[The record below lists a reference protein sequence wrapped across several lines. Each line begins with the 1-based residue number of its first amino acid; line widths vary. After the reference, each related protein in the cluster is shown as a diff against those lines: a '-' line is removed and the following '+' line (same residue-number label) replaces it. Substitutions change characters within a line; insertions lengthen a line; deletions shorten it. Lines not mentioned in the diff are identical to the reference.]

1 MAFRSGVISGVA
13 VAHDSASVE
22 TIGAVSDQSQSTA
35 VSGLLAD
42 DAVEEAFVLQ
52 TCNRAEAYV
61 VTDDQRSGR
70 AVLESYAADAPEDA
84 IEAMDHDE
92 SVRHLLRVAAGL
104 ESLVLGEDQILGQV
118 RTAYEEV
125 RGAGGIGPMLEE
137 TVTKAIHV
145 GERVR
150 NETAINEGIVSL
162 GSAAVKVAGEE
173 RCLDDATALVI
184 GAGEMGT
191 IAARALGEAGV
202 EHVVVANR
210 TVSHAEHLADEVAVS
225 ATAIGLDGVESVLD
239 EATVV
244 VTATGSDDPILA
256 VDAFDGVGSTTVIDI
271 GQPRDVD
278 PAVAD
283 RVGVSLHDLDD
294 LESITER
301 TRDRRREA
309 VETVAEIVDAE
320 EAHLRER
327 FKRKRADRAIATM
340 YESAD
345 RIKARELE
353 TTLSKLEEHGN
364 LTEEQRE
371 AVESLAD
378 AVVGQ
383 MLAAPTKALRDAAGE
398 DDWATINAALQLFD
412 PEFGDERMPP
422 DAGGPSD
429 AEVEVPT
436 ESGEN

>member
-1 MAFRSGVISGVA
+1 MAFRSGVISGVVVSHETA
-13 VAHDSASVE
+13 TVE
-22 TIGAVSDQSQSTA
+22 AIGAISEEPQATA
-35 VSGLLAD
+35 VSGLLAND
-42 DAVEEAFVLQ
+42 SVEEAFVLQ

-61 VTDDQRSGR
+61 VTDDQATGL
-70 AVLESYAADAPEDA
+70 AALEPYAADAPD
-84 IEAMDHDE
+84 EAVRTMDHDE
-92 SVRHLLRVAAGL
+92 SVHHLLRVAAGL
-104 ESLVLGEDQILGQV
+104 ESLVLGENQILGQV
-118 RTAYEEV
+118 RTAYEEA
-125 RGAGGIGPMLEE
+125 RGAGGVGPILEE

-162 GSAAVKVAGEE
+162 GSAAVQVASEE
-173 RCLDDATALVI
+173 RSLEGATALVI

-256 VDAFDGVGSTTVIDI
+256 ADAFDGVGSTTVIDI
-271 GQPRDVD
+271 GQPRDV
-278 PAVAD
+278 ALTAAD
-283 RVGVSLHDLDD
+283 RVGVSLYDLDD

-309 VETVAEIVDAE
+309 VETVEGIVDAE

-353 TTLSKLEEHGN
+353 TTLSKLEEHGD

-383 MLAAPTKALRDAAGE
+383 LLAAPTKALRDAAGE

-412 PEFGDERMPP
+412 PDFGGERMPR

>member
-1 MAFRSGVISGVA
+1 MAFRSGVISGVTVSHERAA
-13 VAHDSASVE
+13 VEA
-22 TIGAVSDQSQSTA
+22 IGAVSEDPQATA

-61 VTDDQRSGR
+61 VADDQDAGL
-70 AVLESYAADAPEDA
+70 AALEPYAADAPEDA
-84 IEAMDHDE
+84 VRTMTHDE

-118 RTAYEEV
+118 RTAYEEA

-162 GSAAVKVAGEE
+162 GSAAVELASDE
-173 RCLDDATALVI
+173 RPMAEATALVV

-191 IAARALGEAGV
+191 IAARALGEAGA

-210 TVSHAEHLADEVAVS
+210 TVPHAEHLADEVAVS
-225 ATAIGLDGVESVLD
+225 ATAIGLGEIHAVLD

-244 VTATGSDDPILA
+244 VTATGSDDPIL
-256 VDAFDGVGSTTVIDI
+256 DGEAFDGVGPTTVIDI
-271 GQPRDVD
+271 GQPRDVA
-278 PAVAD
+278 PSAAE
-283 RVGVSLHDLDD
+283 REGVSLYDLDD

-309 VETVAEIVDAE
+309 VEAVEAIVDAE

-327 FKRKRADRAIATM
+327 FKRKRADRAISTM

-345 RIKARELE
+345 RIKARELD
-353 TTLSKLEEHGN
+353 TTLSKLEEHGD
-364 LTEEQRE
+364 LTDEQRE

-383 MLAAPTKALRDAAGE
+383 LLAAPTKALRDAAAE

-412 PEFGDERMPP
+412 PDFGSERFAP
-422 DAGGPSD
+422 DSGRPNDS
-429 AEVEVPT
+429 ESEVPA
-436 ESGEN
+436 ESGKR

>member
-1 MAFRSGVISGVA
+1 MAFRSGVISGVTVSHERA
-13 VAHDSASVE
+13 TVE
-22 TIGAVSDQSQSTA
+22 AIGAVSEDPQATA

-42 DAVEEAFVLQ
+42 DSVEEAFVLQ

-61 VTDDQRSGR
+61 VADDQDAGL
-70 AVLESYAADAPEDA
+70 AALDPYAADAPEDA
-84 IEAMDHDE
+84 VRTLDHDE

-118 RTAYEEV
+118 RTAYEEA

-162 GSAAVKVAGEE
+162 GSAAVELASDE
-173 RCLDDATALVI
+173 RSMAEATALVV

-210 TVSHAEHLADEVAVS
+210 TVPHAEHLADDVAVS
-225 ATAIGLDGVESVLD
+225 ATAIGLDEVRAVLD
-239 EATVV
+239 EASVV
-244 VTATGSDDPILA
+244 VTATGSDDPILDGADFDA
-256 VDAFDGVGSTTVIDI
+256 VGPTTVIDI
-271 GQPRDVD
+271 GQPRDVA
-278 PAVAD
+278 PSAAE
-283 RVGVSLHDLDD
+283 REGVSLYDLDD

-309 VETVAEIVDAE
+309 VEAVEAIVESED
-320 EAHLRER
+320 AHLRER
-327 FKRKRADRAIATM
+327 FKRKRADQAISTM

-345 RIKARELE
+345 RVKARELD
-353 TTLSKLEEHGN
+353 TAIAKLEEQGD
-364 LTEEQRE
+364 LPDEQRE
-371 AVESLAD
+371 VVESLAD

-383 MLAAPTKALRDAAGE
+383 LLAAPTKALRDAAAE

-412 PEFGDERMPP
+412 PDFGGERFAESHP
-422 DAGGPSD
+422 GESD
-429 AEVEVPT
+429 AEAEVSA
-436 ESGEN
+436 ESGEH

>member
-13 VAHDSASVE
+13 VSHETATVEAIAAISEDSQA
-22 TIGAVSDQSQSTA
+22 TA
-35 VSGLLAD
+35 VTGLLAD
-42 DAVEEAFVLQ
+42 ESVEEAFVLQ

-61 VTDDQRSGR
+61 VTDDQATGL
-70 AVLESYAADAPEDA
+70 AALETYAADAPEA
-84 IEAMDHDE
+84 AVRTMDHDE
-92 SVRHLLRVAAGL
+92 SVRHLLRVASGL

-118 RTAYEEV
+118 RTAYEEA

-150 NETAINEGIVSL
+150 NETGINEGIVSL
-162 GSAAVKVAGEE
+162 GSAAVQVASED
-173 RCLDDATALVI
+173 RALSDATALVI

-191 IAARALGEAGV
+191 IAARAFGEAGV
-202 EHVVVANR
+202 ERVIVANR
-210 TVSHAEHLADEVAVS
+210 TIPHAEHLADEVAVP
-225 ATAIGLDGVESVLD
+225 ATAVGLDDVDSALR

-244 VTATGSDDPILA
+244 VTATDSDDPIL
-256 VDAFDGVGSTTVIDI
+256 DAGVFDGAGATTVIDI

-278 PAVAD
+278 PSAAD
-283 RVGVSLHDLDD
+283 RESVSLHDLDD

-301 TRDRRREA
+301 TRERRRDAVAA
-309 VETVAEIVDAE
+309 VEAIVDAE

-327 FKRKRADRAIATM
+327 FKRKRADQAIATM

-353 TTLSKLEEHGN
+353 TALSKLEDRGD
-364 LTEEQRE
+364 LTDKQRE

-383 MLAAPTKALRDAAGE
+383 LLAAPTKALRDAAAE

-412 PEFGDERMPP
+412 PDFGGERL
-422 DAGGPSD
+422 ASD
-429 AEVEVPT
+429 SDSSDPEVPA
-436 ESGEN
+436 EFREN

>member
-13 VAHDSASVE
+13 VSHGTATVEAIAAISEDSQA
-22 TIGAVSDQSQSTA
+22 TA
-35 VSGLLAD
+35 VTGLLAD
-42 DAVEEAFVLQ
+42 ESVEEAFVLQ

-61 VTDDQRSGR
+61 VTDDQATGL
-70 AVLESYAADAPEDA
+70 AALESYAADAPEA
-84 IEAMDHDE
+84 AVRTMDHDE
-92 SVRHLLRVAAGL
+92 SVRHLLRVASGL

-118 RTAYEEV
+118 RTAYEEA

-150 NETAINEGIVSL
+150 NETGINEGIVSL
-162 GSAAVKVAGEE
+162 GSAAVQVASEE
-173 RCLDDATALVI
+173 RGLEDATALVI

-191 IAARALGEAGV
+191 IAARAFGEAGV
-202 EHVVVANR
+202 GRVVVANR
-210 TVSHAEHLADEVAVS
+210 TIPHAEHLADEVAAP
-225 ATAIGLDGVESVLD
+225 ATAVGLDDVDSALR

-244 VTATGSDDPILA
+244 VTATDSDDPIL
-256 VDAFDGVGSTTVIDI
+256 DAGDFDGAGDTTVIDI
-271 GQPRDVD
+271 GQPRDVE
-278 PAVAD
+278 PAAAD
-283 RVGVSLHDLDD
+283 REGVSLHDLDD

-301 TRDRRREA
+301 TRERRRDAVAA
-309 VETVAEIVDAE
+309 VETIVDAE

-327 FKRKRADRAIATM
+327 FKRKRADQAIATM

-353 TTLSKLEEHGN
+353 TALSKLEDRGD
-364 LTEEQRE
+364 LTDEQRE

-383 MLAAPTKALRDAAGE
+383 LLAAPTKALREAAAE

-412 PEFGDERMPP
+412 PDFG
-422 DAGGPSD
+422 GGRVPSD
-429 AEVEVPT
+429 AEPSDREVPA
-436 ESGEN
+436 ESREN